1 MEFDEKI
8 HTHLMSVWRESKSF
22 FGVGGKEGMLI
33 LTDNHFIFLKR
44 TERMKKWWGAASKRQ
59 IVTLLQN
66 KNTMTE
72 KLDGYEE
79 KDLDVDLEEVKK
91 KYISKI
97 TFDNILEIGEE
108 EKTWGSV
115 LSIKAIEDGKEKK
128 YAQVNVSKRAPLASA
143 SSGVI
148 YVLEPSKIK
157 LSPFDFS
164 ILTLPLLVNMVR
176 FPAILSLPP
185 NFTSRSNETAL
196 CSMNSFL

>member
-22 FGVGGKEGMLI
+22 FGVGGKEGMLL
-33 LTDNHFIFLKR
+33 LTDNHLIFLKR

-79 KDLDVDLEEVKK
+79 KDLEVDLEEVKK

-108 EKTWGSV
+108 EKHGV
-115 LSIKAIEDGKEKK
+115 AYYQLKQLKMEKK
-128 YAQVNVSKRAPLASA
+128 R
-143 SSGVI
+143 
-148 YVLEPSKIK
+148 
-157 LSPFDFS
+157 
-164 ILTLPLLVNMVR
+164 NMIFR
-176 FPAILSLPP
+176 LFK
-185 NFTSRSNETAL
+185 TG
-196 CSMNSFL
+196 